1 MKQQESTRAGKFSAK
16 SISGGFAGGE
26 PKTLQQFLDH
36 LRKRVVPGRE
46 VVRDQSPVAD
56 ILNRY
61 ETYLRS
67 ECGLVTVT
75 ILHYQDFVRWFLLE
89 RFLAS
94 SISQIVTGDSILH
107 FSSQLRHDWRVSTN
121 PRERRRTIA

>member
-1 MKQQESTRAGKFSAK
+1 MKAKESTRAGKFSAK
-16 SISGGFAGGE
+16 SISGGLAGGE

-36 LRKRVVPGRE
+36 LRKRVVPGRK

-75 ILHYQDFVRWFLLE
+75 ILHYQDFVRRFLLE

-121 PRERRRTIA
+121 PRER